1 MNLKKKFFCLL
12 TVLVIISGVLFAM
25 LINSIPKPAEIE
37 GKYIKSEKDEIRG
50 YYTSLYFD
58 YTGQNSVVVL
68 ENGVSYASF
77 KLTNYIGED
86 VTKRD
91 IEYNITTVKKFYDAK
106 GNEITNPDGSEDLYV
121 LDVWGTPQKV
131 GNDTCKY
138 EFKVVSNDGEKRGD
152 NYLFSYETSGSISIG
167 KTHNLTVG
175 IKRKSDVEE
184 LKDTI
189 EHISIVVQLNKPY
202 TQVYVIN
209 MIVSNR
215 LIAFSQIDNTLF
227 DIDFKTLQIQT
238 ANVFSHAGKDERYS
252 PDGTSLYDGKAF
264 LVELTWKNLI
274 FNEDD
279 LNKIHNGF
287 DLELQEKLLSG
298 DASNI
303 DISKPYVFS
312 ITSSN
317 KSSGTLALYIPQAS
331 DFSLDFLPTNQSD
344 YEIKAKVKVCMK
356 DNEYKLYDT
365 SLGGYEMVDDY
376 IIVMSSDKTKITK

>member
-215 LIAFSQIDNTLF
+215 LIAFS
-227 DIDFKTLQIQT
+227 
-238 ANVFSHAGKDERYS
+238 HAGKDERYS

-317 KSSGTLALYIPQAS
+317 KSSGTLVLYIPQAS

>member
-227 DIDFKTLQIQT
+227 DIDFKIEI
-238 ANVFSHAGKDERYS
+238 N
-252 PDGTSLYDGKAF
+252 KAA
-264 LVELTWKNLI
+264 E
-274 FNEDD
+274 
-279 LNKIHNGF
+279 G
-287 DLELQEKLLSG
+287 
-298 DASNI
+298 
-303 DISKPYVFS
+303 
-312 ITSSN
+312 
-317 KSSGTLALYIPQAS
+317 
-331 DFSLDFLPTNQSD
+331 
-344 YEIKAKVKVCMK
+344 C
-356 DNEYKLYDT
+356 
-365 SLGGYEMVDDY
+365 
-376 IIVMSSDKTKITK
+376 